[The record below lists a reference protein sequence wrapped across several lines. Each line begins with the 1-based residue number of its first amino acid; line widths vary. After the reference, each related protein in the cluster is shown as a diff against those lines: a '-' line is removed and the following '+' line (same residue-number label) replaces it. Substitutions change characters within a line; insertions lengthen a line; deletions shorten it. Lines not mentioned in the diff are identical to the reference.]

1 MRILGP
7 GAPIIATSPREAG
20 RPSGAP
26 SFSAPLKSSGGAPAS
41 TALGAAAPLASLDA
55 LLALQELPDPTERR
69 RRALRRGHR
78 LLDHLDELRLALI
91 DGEIPL
97 TTLQGLRGQLRQRG
111 DLPDDDPLLAA
122 LLGEIELRVE
132 VELAKLEVGMMGE
145 G

>member
-1 MRILGP
+1 MRIFGP
-7 GAPIIATSPREAG
+7 GAPIIATSPREAS
-20 RPSGAP
+20 RPGGTA
-26 SFSAPLKSSGGAPAS
+26 SFSAPLKRSDGAPAS
-41 TALGAAAPLASLDA
+41 ATLGAASLASLDA

-97 TTLQGLRGQLRQRG
+97 STLQGLRGQLRQRG
-111 DLPDDDPLLAA
+111 DLPDDDPRLAA

-132 VELAKLEVGMMGE
+132 VELAKLEVGTTGE
-145 G
+145 A